1 MFYSVWVALAINC
14 DNIIKF
20 GHIKDV
26 IRVYKLTVV
35 FESELIFFALN
46 WFAESIKYPQYL
58 MQKLVP
64 LVSYDINIPLVLFLL
79 NFTSF
84 LLKNSQLDCH
94 LQFVDIVVF
103 SHIKQEI
110 IQKVNDL

>member
-1 MFYSVWVALAINC
+1 
-14 DNIIKF
+14 
-20 GHIKDV
+20 
-26 IRVYKLTVV
+26 
-35 FESELIFFALN
+35 
-46 WFAESIKYPQYL
+46 
-58 MQKLVP
+58 MQKLIP

-110 IQKVNDL
+110 IQKVNDLWIFHDFSPELDKWEVDEILELFDGLSSV